1 MRRIIYCWVFLM
13 SLLVITAC
21 GGSDELIPIVEVDS
35 VGSTTI
41 NSNSLNFNLYGI
53 AAGVLTA
60 EEENSLL
67 FMREEEKL
75 ARDVYLSLYE
85 SHGMSI
91 FSNIAASEQTHTD
104 AVGLLITR
112 YDLLDPMQTDI
123 AGTFVNNDLQ
133 IIYDALVAAG
143 ANSLLDALYVGA
155 QIEELDIYDLHQ
167 QIAIIID
174 NPDMILVYENLLKG
188 SRNHLRSFDKQIK
201 AANGLYI
208 PIYISQQE
216 YDNIVNSDMERN

>member
-1 MRRIIYCWVFLM
+1 
-13 SLLVITAC
+13 
-21 GGSDELIPIVEVDS
+21 
-35 VGSTTI
+35 
-41 NSNSLNFNLYGI
+41 
-53 AAGVLTA
+53 
-60 EEENSLL
+60 
-67 FMREEEKL
+67 
-75 ARDVYLSLYE
+75 
-85 SHGMSI
+85 
-91 FSNIAASEQTHTD
+91 
-104 AVGLLITR
+104 
-112 YDLLDPMQTDI
+112 MQTDI

-155 QIEELDIYDLHQ
+155 QIEELDINDLHD

-216 YDNIVNSDMERN
+216 YDDIVNSDMERN